1 MKQDAAKRSGSATK
15 NQRRGHFLYNGRMEE
30 TSVFWLRVTLAL
42 YSLGLGHALLTV
54 IRRRQKLFPAAL
66 AAFCVAGLFHL
77 VSIVEEGLA
86 IGRFPVANLYQ
97 SASLIGLLIT
107 ALFLIVYWR
116 YKYESLAVFIFPIVF
131 IFTLVASLGHPVEP
145 WSNPVLRSSWLFVHV
160 VLALLGYAALF
171 LTCVAAVMYLIQE
184 RELKSKK
191 PRAFYYRLPPLGA
204 LDDLTYKTM
213 AVGFVLITL
222 GLVAGSL
229 QWSRQWL
236 VDQKV
241 VLAFVT
247 WGVYLAMIFT
257 RWTIGWRGRKAAYF
271 AIVGFCCA
279 ALTWMVNGGVH
290 SFVKR

>member
-1 MKQDAAKRSGSATK
+1 MGES
-15 NQRRGHFLYNGRMEE
+15 
-30 TSVFWLRVTLAL
+30 SVFWLRVTLGL
-42 YSLGLGHALLTV
+42 YSLGLAHALLTV
-54 IRRRQKLFPAAL
+54 IRRRQRGFSPAL
-66 AAFCVAGLFHL
+66 ASFCVAAVFHL

-86 IGRFPVANLYQ
+86 IDSFPVLNLYQ

-107 ALFLIVYWR
+107 VLFLIAYWR
-116 YKYESLAVFIFPIVF
+116 YKYESLAIFIFPIVF
-131 IFTLVASLGHPVEP
+131 VLTLIASLGHPVEP
-145 WSNPVLRSSWLFVHV
+145 WQNPVLRNSWLAVHV

-171 LTCVAAVMYLIQE
+171 LTCAASIMYLIQE

-191 PRAFYYRLPPLGA
+191 PRAFYYRLPPLDT
-204 LDDLTYKTM
+204 LDELTYKTM

>member
-1 MKQDAAKRSGSATK
+1 MG
-15 NQRRGHFLYNGRMEE
+15 E
-30 TSVFWLRVTLAL
+30 TAVFWLRVTLGL

-54 IRRRQKLFPAAL
+54 IRRRQRLFGVAL
-66 AAFCVAGLFHL
+66 AAFSIAAVFHL

-86 IGRFPVANLYQ
+86 AGRIPVGNLYQ
-97 SASLIGLLIT
+97 SASLIGFLIT
-107 ALFLIVYWR
+107 GLFLLVYWK

-131 IFTLVASLGHPVEP
+131 LFTLVASFGHPVES
-145 WSNPVLRSSWLFVHV
+145 WTNPALRSSWLAVHV

-184 RELKSKK
+184 REVKSKK

-204 LDDLTYKTM
+204 LDDLAYKTM
-213 AVGFVLITL
+213 AVGFVLVTL
-222 GLVAGSL
+222 ALVAGSF
-229 QWSRQWL
+229 WAFVEWGTRWA
-236 VDQKV
+236 VDRKII
-241 VLAFVT
+241 LAFVT

-279 ALTWMVNGGVH
+279 ALSWVVEGGVH
-290 SFVKR
+290 SFVKP